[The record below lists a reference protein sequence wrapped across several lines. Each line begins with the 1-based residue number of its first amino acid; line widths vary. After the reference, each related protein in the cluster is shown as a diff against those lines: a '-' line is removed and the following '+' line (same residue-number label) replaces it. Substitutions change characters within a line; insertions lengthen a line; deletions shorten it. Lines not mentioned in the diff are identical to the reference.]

1 MIKYSIV
8 LLSVFLLSFN
18 SQVNKACTVIAIGKK
33 ASADGSVIVSH
44 TDAGPDCRLHY
55 VPSQKFKTGSKAP
68 VYWGMIDTGRALG
81 DYGEVIGHIPQ
92 VEETNAYFQTAYPQM
107 NTHQLAI
114 GESTLSQRDELK
126 LDRSICKQIMTIE
139 QAQAFALQRCTKAE
153 DALKLITELL
163 ETYGFLPS
171 CVDESESLVI
181 ADTEEIWVLEVF
193 SVGNEWKKDS
203 GKPGCIWAA
212 QRVPDDHAM
221 IIPNWSIIKQINLED
236 KANYRAS
243 SNYMQEAID
252 RGWYNPSSGRPFIWQ
267 EAYSPIPREWATSRF
282 WLFYASFAPNYT
294 NWPDRFTESVWEGEN
309 QYTQYVEPLSIYP
322 FSVKPERK
330 LSVQDV
336 MAFQRST
343 FSGTLYDKENAS
355 AWYYP
360 NEEGQ
365 LTKSAFATPFP
376 TEEMRRILN
385 INRRRNVARARGEY
399 GMIAQLRGWL
409 PNEVGGV
416 YWFYVDNA
424 YTSAY
429 VPIYTGVTDVAE
441 CYKVYNPAYFQENS
455 IRWCVDFVD
464 NLMYLRWQD
473 AVKKL
478 YEKRNPL
485 EARFFAEQA
494 GIDEKAQALIK
505 KNPKKAQEYL
515 TEITIQRM
523 NEVHQLFQ
531 ELRLDLI
538 SEFTNNKQGI

>member
-55 VPSQKFKTGSKAP
+55 IPSQKFKTGSQAP

-92 VEETNAYFQTAYPQM
+92 VEQTNAYFQTAYPQM

>member
-1 MIKYSIV
+1 MIKYSVI
-8 LLSVFLLSFN
+8 LLSAFLLSFTC
-18 SQVNKACTVIAIGKK
+18 QVNKACTVIAIGKK

-44 TDAGPDCRLHY
+44 TDAGPDCRLHR
-55 VPSQKFKTGSKAP
+55 VSAQKYKAGSTAP
-68 VYWGMIDTGRALG
+68 VYWGMINTGRALG
-81 DYGEVIGHIPQ
+81 DYGEVIGSIPQ
-92 VEETNAYFQTAYPQM
+92 VEQTNAYFQTAYPQI
-107 NTHQLAI
+107 NARQLAI

-126 LDRSICKQIMTIE
+126 LDRSVCQQIMTIE
-139 QAQAFALQRCTKAE
+139 QAQAFALQRCSKAE
-153 DALKLITELL
+153 DALQVITELL

-171 CVDESESLVI
+171 CIDESEALVI

-193 SVGNEWKKDS
+193 SVGNNWKKDS

-212 QRVPDDHAM
+212 QRVPDDHVM
-221 IIPNWSIIKQINLED
+221 IIPNWSIIKQIDIED
-236 KANYRAS
+236 KTNYRAS

-252 RGWYNPSSGRPFIWQ
+252 RGWYNPASGQAFVWQ

-282 WLFYASFAPNYT
+282 WLFYASFAPDYA
-294 NWPDRFTESVWEGEN
+294 NWPNRFTNSVWEGEN
-309 QYTQYVEPLSIYP
+309 QYTQYVEPLSTYP

-360 NEEGQ
+360 DEEGRM
-365 LTKSAFATPFP
+365 TKSALATPFP
-376 TEEMRRILN
+376 TEEMRRVLN

-409 PNEVGGV
+409 PNELGGI
-416 YWFYVDNA
+416 YWFFVDNA

-429 VPIYTGVTDVAE
+429 VPVYTGVTDVAE

-478 YEKRNPL
+478 HEKRDPM
-485 EARFFAEQA
+485 EARFFSEQA
-494 GIDEKAQALIK
+494 ASDEKAQMLIK

-515 TEITIQRM
+515 TELTIERM
-523 NEVHQLFQ
+523 NDVHHLFQ

>member
-1 MIKYSIV
+1 MKTLFTTLV
-8 LLSVFLLSFN
+8 LLAGLYGYIE
-18 SQVNKACTVIAIGKK
+18 ACTVIAIGKK

-44 TDAGPDCRLHY
+44 TDAGPDCRLHL
-55 VPSQKFKTGSKAP
+55 VPGQQFKAGEKAP
-68 VYWGMIDTGRALG
+68 VYWGMVESGRPLG

-92 VEETNAYFQTAYPQM
+92 VEQTHSYFQTAYPQI
-107 NTHQLAI
+107 NSRQLAI
-114 GESTLSQRDELK
+114 GESTLSQRPELM
-126 LDRSICKQIMTIE
+126 LDRSVCEQIMTIE
-139 QAQAFALQRCTKAE
+139 QAQAFALQRCTTAQ
-153 DALKLITELL
+153 DALQLITGLL

-181 ADTEEIWVLEVF
+181 ADTEEIWVMEVF

-203 GKPGCIWAA
+203 GQPGCIWAA

-221 IIPNWSIIKQINLED
+221 IIPNWSIIKQIDLED
-236 KANYRAS
+236 TANFRAS

-252 RGWYNPSSGRPFIWQ
+252 RGWYNPASGRPFIWQ
-267 EAYSPIPREWATSRF
+267 EAYSPIPREWSTSRF
-282 WLFYASFAPNYT
+282 WLFYATFASNY
-294 NWPDRFTESVWEGEN
+294 NEWPDRFTSSVWEGEN
-309 QYTQYVEPLSIYP
+309 QYTQYVEPLSTYP

-343 FSGTLYDKENAS
+343 FEGTIYDKENAQ

-376 TEEMRRILN
+376 TLEMRRVMN
-385 INRRRNVARARGEY
+385 INSRRNVARARGEY
-399 GMIAQLRGWL
+399 GMVAQLRGWL
-409 PNEVGGV
+409 PDEVGGI

-429 VPIYTGVTDVAE
+429 VPIYTGATDVAE
-441 CYKVYNPAYFQENS
+441 CYKVYDPAYYQENS
-455 IRWCVDFVD
+455 IRWAVDFVD

-473 AVKKL
+473 AHKKVL
-478 YEKRNPL
+478 EKRDPL

-494 GIDEKAQALIK
+494 DVDKKAQQLLT
-505 KNPKKAQEYL
+505 KNPKKAQAYL
-515 TEITIQRM
+515 TQLTIDRM
-523 NEVHQLFQ
+523 NAVHQLFK
-531 ELRLDLI
+531 ELKLDLI

>member
-1 MIKYSIV
+1 MKHLISV
-8 LLSVFLLSFN
+8 LIIFITGYTNLH
-18 SQVNKACTVIAIGKK
+18 ACTVIAIGKK

-44 TDAGPDCRLHY
+44 TDAGPDCRLHL
-55 VPSQKFKTGSKAP
+55 VPGQKYNPGTQAP
-68 VYWGMIDTGRALG
+68 VHWGMVESGRPLG
-81 DYGEVIGHIPQ
+81 DYGKVIGHIPQ
-92 VEETNAYFQTAYPQM
+92 VEQTYSYFQTAYPQI
-107 NTHQLAI
+107 NSKQLAI
-114 GESTLSQRDELK
+114 GESTLSQRPELMV
-126 LDRSICKQIMTIE
+126 DRAICEQIMTIE

-153 DALKLITELL
+153 EALKLITELM

-252 RGWYNPSSGRPFIWQ
+252 RGWYHPDSGQPFIWQ
-267 EAYSPIPREWATSRF
+267 EAYSPIPREWSTSRF
-282 WLFYASFAPNYT
+282 WLFYATFAPNYT
-294 NWPDRFTESVWEGEN
+294 QWPDRFTQSVWEGDN

-322 FSVKPERK
+322 FSVKPEKK

-336 MAFQRST
+336 MDFQRST
-343 FSGTLYDKENAS
+343 FEGTIYNKENAQ

-365 LTKSAFATPFP
+365 LSKSAFATPFP
-376 TEEMRRILN
+376 TLEMRRVLN
-385 INRRRNVARARGEY
+385 INSRRNVARARGEY

-409 PNEVGGV
+409 PNEVGGI

-429 VPIYTGVTDVAE
+429 VPIYTGVSDVAE
-441 CYKVYNPAYFQENS
+441 CYKVYNPDYYQENS
-455 IRWCVDFVD
+455 IRWAVDFVD

-473 AVKKL
+473 AHKKVL
-478 YEKRNPL
+478 EKREPL
-485 EARFFAEQA
+485 EKRFFTEQSA
-494 GIDEKAQALIK
+494 VDEKALELLN
-505 KNPKKAQEYL
+505 KNPKKARSYL
-515 TEITIQRM
+515 TQLTKDRM
-523 NEVHQLFQ
+523 NEVHQLFK
-531 ELRLDLI
+531 ELKLDLI